1 MRPKD
6 RIMKDIDKVRQSIKT
21 AAAELFE
28 HFGYDKTTLEDIAFK
43 AHKAKTSVYYHF
55 GGKIDVLN
63 ANLEDE
69 FNTIMV
75 QLQNIRD
82 MHKTEILP
90 QFSAYLKARMD
101 LICQARLYRQFA
113 FDTLM
118 GRGEVARIVKAQRSR
133 FDQWES
139 EYFTGVCTLAL
150 DRGVFSS
157 AVRPSTFGD
166 MMIMLLKGLEFQFF
180 NTDNPEA
187 SRATYDEVLERL
199 LTGFCK

>member
-1 MRPKD
+1 
-6 RIMKDIDKVRQSIKT
+6 MKDIEKVRQSIKT

-69 FNTIMV
+69 FNTIV
-75 QLQNIRD
+75 SQLQDIRD
-82 MHKTEILP
+82 KHRTEILP

-101 LICQARLYRQFA
+101 LICQARLYRRFA

-118 GRGEVARIVKAQRSR
+118 GRGEVARVVKAQRSR

-139 EYFTGVCTLAL
+139 EYFTGVCNLAL
-150 DRGVFSS
+150 DKGVFST
-157 AVRPSTFGD
+157 AVSPSTFGD

-199 LTGFCK
+199 LSGFCK

>member
-1 MRPKD
+1 
-6 RIMKDIDKVRQSIKT
+6 MKDIEKVRQSIKT

-69 FNTIMV
+69 FNNVMT
-75 QLQNIRD
+75 QLQDIRD
-82 MHKTEILP
+82 TYRIEVLP
-90 QFSAYLKARMD
+90 QLSAYLKARMD
-101 LICQARLYRQFA
+101 LICQTRLYRHFA

-118 GRGEVARIVKAQRSR
+118 GRGEVARVVKAQRHR

-139 EYFTGVCTLAL
+139 EYFNGVCRLAL
-150 DRGVFSS
+150 DKGIFSS

-199 LTGFCK
+199 LSGFCK